1 MNLIKT
7 DIINRS
13 ISINPENFIFESEQ
27 CFDTSLEQLCDFIK
41 ERRATHP
48 VVLISGPSGSGK
60 TSTAHK
66 IAEII
71 KKKYNKNCSI
81 ISLDNYFRS
90 NSSPD
95 MPKNHKGD
103 IDLESPLCTDLE
115 LLQQHLILIKQKKKF
130 QMPVFDFQAQAR
142 SHYIPFVREK
152 VSVVI
157 MEGIHALN
165 PIVTGNTKE
174 FATCVYIS
182 VDTHIQ
188 SSDGSLLNPEIIRLL
203 RRLCRD
209 SLFRGRKTEEIFQY
223 FDDLSIGEE
232 KYIFPYRHRADFNIN
247 TFMPYE
253 VSIYKK
259 LLELKL
265 KLCSDSFKENQR
277 FKKIMRF
284 FNELDPLNEELVP
297 KSSILREFI
306 GSKI

>member
-1 MNLIKT
+1 
-7 DIINRS
+7 INCS
-13 ISINPENFIFESEQ
+13 ILKNSENFILESEKYFYA
-27 CFDTSLEQLCDFIK
+27 CLEQLCDFIK

-66 IAEII
+66 ISEIM
-71 KKKYNKNCSI
+71 KSKYNKNCAI

-95 MPKNHKGD
+95 MPKNHKGN

-115 LLQQHLILIKQKKKF
+115 LLRQHLILIKQKKEF
-130 QMPVFDFQAQAR
+130 LMPVFDFQAQAR

-152 VSVVI
+152 GSVVI

-182 VDTHIQ
+182 VDTQIQ
-188 SSDGSLLNPEIIRLL
+188 SFDGSLLNPEIIRLL

-209 SLFRGRKTEEIFQY
+209 SLFRGRKTEDIFQY

-232 KYIFPYRHRADFNIN
+232 KYIFPFKHRADFNIN

-265 KLCSDSFKENQR
+265 KLCSDSFTENKR
-277 FKKIMRF
+277 FQTIMKF
-284 FNELDPLNEELVP
+284 FNELYPLNADMVP
-297 KSSILREFI
+297 KSSTLREFI
-306 GSKI
+306 GNKI

>member
-90 NSSPD
+90 N
-95 MPKNHKGD
+95 
-103 IDLESPLCTDLE
+103 
-115 LLQQHLILIKQKKKF
+115 LILIKQKKKF

-152 VSVVI
+152 GSVVI

-188 SSDGSLLNPEIIRLL
+188 SSDGSLINPEIIRLL

>member
-152 VSVVI
+152 GSVVI

-188 SSDGSLLNPEIIRLL
+188 SSDGSLINPEISD
-203 RRLCRD
+203 CCAD
-209 SLFRGRKTEEIFQY
+209 YAVTVFSA
-223 FDDLSIGEE
+223 GEKLK
-232 KYIFPYRHRADFNIN
+232 KYFNIL
-247 TFMPYE
+247 TICLSE
-253 VSIYKK
+253 KKSISF
-259 LLELKL
+259 LIDIVRTLISIH
-265 KLCSDSFKENQR
+265 LCHMKFQSTKNC
-277 FKKIMRF
+277 
-284 FNELDPLNEELVP
+284 LNLN
-297 KSSILREFI
+297 
-306 GSKI
+306 